1 MFFPLEARGLEK
13 ADAAVPAE
21 DGIVVAGGTK
31 FFGFAEALE
40 GAFEEREKRV
50 GRLTAAE
57 LRFGAPLLQKS
68 FVVELFV
75 AVGEPRK

>member
-1 MFFPLEARGLEK
+1 MFFPLEARRLEK

-21 DGIVVAGGTK
+21 DGVVVSGGTN

-50 GRLTAAE
+50 R
-57 LRFGAPLLQKS
+57 
-68 FVVELFV
+68 
-75 AVGEPRK
+75 